1 LTVEELIT
9 TAYQATAASEQS
21 SDDLDKDPRSAI
33 GFRNRPHSVIAILPS
48 EGEAIWWGA
57 NGAPGTPE
65 NPPSPP
71 DCHPPEAD
79 HTATLAMTAS
89 RTCFSIAVFGQLRSV
104 ARVLERWRAAGFFPI
119 FYHLKDQARRDV
131 QNYRQRGLKASL
143 IKTPKVIVA
152 SGRHNGRWAGL
163 FERSGR

>member
-1 LTVEELIT
+1 MTVEELIT

-21 SDDLDKDPRSAI
+21 SDDLDKERE
-33 GFRNRPHSVIAILPS
+33 VAILYS
-48 EGEAIWWGA
+48 YG
-57 NGAPGTPE
+57 
-65 NPPSPP
+65 
-71 DCHPPEAD
+71 
-79 HTATLAMTAS
+79 
-89 RTCFSIAVFGQLRSV
+89 VKFGQLRSV